1 MVPDLLAEKQF
12 PNVDVELGTAYMHKR
27 TAGVH
32 VYEEAARIDALR
44 ADLVGSGGTSSA
56 LMDGHMREGRGM
68 TGTQSAQ
75 VWTSRSRVRLPG
87 VRFSSTCL
95 ASSSRTGRSSGRSCV
110 EDR

>member
-44 ADLVGSGGTSSA
+44 ADLVHHGGTSSA
-56 LMDGHMREGRGM
+56 
-68 TGTQSAQ
+68 
-75 VWTSRSRVRLPG
+75 
-87 VRFSSTCL
+87 
-95 ASSSRTGRSSGRSCV
+95 
-110 EDR
+110 